1 MCTQM
6 RLILMEDS
14 VFALSTFLSI
24 FLSSFLPL
32 CLSPQVLV
40 SLAGLSFSG
49 VPTLHFS
56 MVSDIADLEQLRT
69 GGQVSDERRSYLLVC
84 CVGVSVGAYVG
95 PWLSGQLIVQP
106 SVA

>member
-1 MCTQM
+1 MPL
-6 RLILMEDS
+6 LI
-14 VFALSTFLSI
+14 
-24 FLSSFLPL
+24 
-32 CLSPQVLV
+32 PQVLV

-84 CVGVSVGAYVG
+84 CVGVSVGVYVG
-95 PWLSGQLIVQP
+95 VY
-106 SVA
+106 VACV